1 MNVAFFYDIGGFM
14 ALFIQLFFKIFFILT
29 PFFVMSVFLVMSK
42 DLSDPDRKK
51 LAFKVGVS
59 VMVLNLSMFY
69 LGEYIFKLFGVTI
82 DAFRVGAGALLFLS
96 AVSIVKGDIGEPSG
110 SASDV
115 AVVPLAIPVTV
126 GPGTIGMLLVL
137 SGDMVGLNNKLIA
150 TIAMVTTSLLL
161 GFMLSIAAQIEKII
175 GSKGISILS
184 KITGLFVASVA
195 SHLIIVGMKNIW
207 NS

>member
-1 MNVAFFYDIGGFM
+1 M
-14 ALFIQLFFKIFFILT
+14 ALFVQLFLKIFLILT

-42 DLSDPDRKK
+42 NLEDKQRKR
-51 LAFKVGVS
+51 LALKVGIS
-59 VMVLNLSMFY
+59 VMILNLSMFY

-82 DAFRVGAGALLFLS
+82 DAFRIGAGALLFLS
-96 AVSIVKGDIGEPSG
+96 AVAIVKGDIGEQMNDS
-110 SASDV
+110 SDV

-137 SGDMVGLNNKLIA
+137 SGEMITINEKLIA
-150 TIAMVTTSLLL
+150 TGAMILASLLL
-161 GFMLSIAAQIEKII
+161 GYMLSIAVKIEKVI
-175 GSKGISILS
+175 GSKGIAILS

-195 SHLIIVGMKNIW
+195 SHLIIIGIRNLF

>member
-1 MNVAFFYDIGGFM
+1 M

-42 DLSDPDRKK
+42 DLRDLDRKK
-51 LAFKVGVS
+51 LAFKVGIS

-96 AVSIVKGDIGEPSG
+96 AVSIVKGDIGEQSG
-110 SASDV
+110 SSSDV

-137 SGDMVGLNNKLIA
+137 SGDMVGLNDRLIA
-150 TIAMVTTSLLL
+150 T
-161 GFMLSIAAQIEKII
+161 
-175 GSKGISILS
+175 
-184 KITGLFVASVA
+184 VA
-195 SHLIIVGMKNIW
+195 
-207 NS
+207 